1 MGGPP
6 PGLTANGRIM
16 WNFEALADDYYGT
29 RSVCATGSSL
39 VYTAATCKS
48 LKLSP
53 RQRTPLL
60 DLAR

>member
-1 MGGPP
+1 
-6 PGLTANGRIM
+6 M

-39 VYTAATCKS
+39 VYTAATCES